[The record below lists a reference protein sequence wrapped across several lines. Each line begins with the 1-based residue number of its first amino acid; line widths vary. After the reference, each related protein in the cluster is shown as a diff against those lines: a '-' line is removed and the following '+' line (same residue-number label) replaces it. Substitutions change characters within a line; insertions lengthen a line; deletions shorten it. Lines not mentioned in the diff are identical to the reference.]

1 MSRRIIVFIIL
12 MFLNLCIVIGY
23 VLWNH
28 IRRKELILSIWM
40 KALFMLLC
48 PVIGPAFLFL
58 AYWLYK
64 IFMAQAMDLEDVI
77 FSKEKAKNF
86 THPDEERERN
96 LVSLEEALL
105 ITDKSNLRNLMMNV
119 VKGDYRNSLS
129 SISLALNSEDSET
142 SHYAASVLQ
151 DVLNDYR
158 VHVQNQY
165 QRCQNWKETEGSE
178 EEYLECC
185 IDLIEYMNPILEQ
198 KVFTDMEQQS
208 MVAILDDVCEQVWNT
223 DKSKIQS
230 SIYEIVSMR
239 TLELKSYELCKK
251 WCTRAMEQYPSA
263 LASYTC
269 QLKLYF
275 SCQDRENF
283 FRVMNELKNSEIM
296 LDNETLELVRT
307 FM

>member
-1 MSRRIIVFIIL
+1 MSGRIIVFIIL
-12 MFLNLCIVIGY
+12 LFLNLCIVVGY
-23 VLWNH
+23 ILWNH
-28 IRRKELILSIWM
+28 IRRNELTLSIWM
-40 KALFMLLC
+40 KALLMFLC

-77 FSKEKAKNF
+77 FNKEKAKNF

-165 QRCQNWKETEGSE
+165 QRCQNWKETDDSE

-198 KVFTDMEQQS
+198 RVFTDMEQQS

>member
-1 MSRRIIVFIIL
+1 MSGRIIVFIIL
-12 MFLNLCIVIGY
+12 MFLNVCVVIGY
-23 VLWNH
+23 IFWNY
-28 IRRKELILSIWM
+28 IRRNERALSIWM
-40 KALFMLLC
+40 KAFLMLVC

-58 AYWLYK
+58 AYWFYK
-64 IFMAQAMDLEDVI
+64 LFMSQTMDLEDVI
-77 FSKEKAKNF
+77 FNKEKVENY
-86 THPDEERERN
+86 TYPDEEREKN
-96 LVSLEEALL
+96 IVSLEEALL
-105 ITDKSNLRNLMMNV
+105 ITDKRSLRTLMMNV
-119 VKGDYRNSLS
+119 IKGDYRNSLS

-165 QRCQNWKETEGSE
+165 QRCQNWKKTEESE
-178 EEYLECC
+178 DIYPECC
-185 IDLIEYMNPILEQ
+185 IELIEYMNPILEQ
-198 KVFTDMEQQS
+198 HVFTDMEQQS
-208 MVAILDDVCEQVWNT
+208 MVAIMDEVCEWVWNI
-223 DKSKIQS
+223 DPDKIQS

-239 TLELKSYELCKK
+239 TLELKAYEICKK
-251 WCTRAMEQYPSA
+251 WCIRAMQQYPSA

-275 SCQDRENF
+275 SSEDKENF
-283 FRVMNELKNSEIM
+283 FRVMNELKRSEIM

>member
-1 MSRRIIVFIIL
+1 MSGQIIVFIIL
-12 MFLNLCIVIGY
+12 MFLNLCIVTGY

-28 IRRKELILSIWM
+28 IRRNELTLSIWM
-40 KALFMLLC
+40 KALLMILC

-64 IFMAQAMDLEDVI
+64 LFMAQAMDLEDVI
-77 FSKEKAKNF
+77 FNKEKAKNY

-96 LVSLEEALL
+96 IVSLEEALL
-105 ITDKSNLRNLMMNV
+105 ITDKSSLRNLMMNV
-119 VKGDYRNSLS
+119 IKGDYRNSLS

-151 DVLNDYR
+151 EVLNDYR
-158 VHVQNQY
+158 VHVQNEY
-165 QRCQNWKETEGSE
+165 QRCKNWEETEESE
-178 EEYLECC
+178 EAYLTCC
-185 IDLIEYMNPILEQ
+185 IELIEYMNPILEQ
-198 KVFTDMEQQS
+198 RVFTDMEQQS
-208 MVAILDDVCEQVWNT
+208 MVAILDKVCEQVWNT
-223 DKSKIQS
+223 DKSKMQS
-230 SIYEIVSMR
+230 SIYEIVSLR
-239 TLELKSYELCKK
+239 TLELKEYDLCKK
-251 WCTRAMEQYPSA
+251 WCIRAMEQYPSA

-296 LDNETLELVRT
+296 LDKETLELVRT